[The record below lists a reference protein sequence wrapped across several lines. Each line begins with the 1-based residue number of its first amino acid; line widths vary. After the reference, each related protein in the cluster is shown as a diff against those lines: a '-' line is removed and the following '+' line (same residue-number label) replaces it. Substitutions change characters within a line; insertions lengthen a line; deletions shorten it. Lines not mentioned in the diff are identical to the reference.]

1 MQVKPFLVAASA
13 LVFIGSL
20 PQAAAAE
27 AAVPN
32 LTGTYGCE
40 PAPEQCRSGR
50 IFEVTQSGAH
60 LEFKSDNGDVGQAAL
75 TSNISLSAAPPWNTL
90 GVITSPNGV
99 IEWSN
104 GTIWRKR

>member
-1 MQVKPFLVAASA
+1 MRVRPILVAASA
-13 LVFIGSL
+13 FAFVGSL
-20 PQAAAAE
+20 PQAASGE

-32 LTGTYGCE
+32 LAGTYRCE

-60 LEFKSDNGDVGQAAL
+60 LEFKSDNGVVGQAAL
-75 TSNISLSAAPPWNTL
+75 TSNISLSAAPPWNSL
-90 GVITSPNGV
+90 GVITSPDGV